1 MRSIFRLSLLA
12 GLVLMPITSAM
23 AEGEVNCEAGQKK
36 TAFSDGNTVTEVCVD
51 ASEMDATVD
60 NPEVPVGEDPSNT
73 DGHVES

>member
-1 MRSIFRLSLLA
+1 MSSIFKLSLLA
-12 GLVLMPITSAM
+12 GLVIVPVASSLAD
-23 AEGEVNCEAGQKK
+23 GEVNCQAGQKK

-51 ASEMDATVD
+51 ASEMEATTS